1 MTTSHPGSAA
11 LDGMYSHLI
20 EAEDEQHR
28 RTDVEVSQVRFPPR
42 MSGPGPYRLA
52 TICLAT
58 LCAILLISIIAVAAQ
73 GEETSGK
80 NRPQGGGVSS
90 EPQKQT
96 QDVNVTALT
105 GNISALMLEKKQ
117 MRVQIDEL
125 LVKLATIMATK
136 APEVIKPT
144 EAAIVCPVE
153 WLLFN
158 SSCYLISRLSRS
170 WPESQSYCES
180 RGAHLAIIHSAEEQ
194 TFLWDLLP
202 RGHWN
207 AFWFGITDEQTE
219 DQWKWVDGSPLVG
232 GFWEVGEP
240 NNHINEDCGYMIKT
254 RVLSR
259 VAVRSWYDAP
269 CSMPLPYICE
279 KEMGAGG
286 STAIPH

>member
-1 MTTSHPGSAA
+1 MMTSPPGSAA

-42 MSGPGPYRLA
+42 LSGPGPYRLA

-73 GEETSGK
+73 GKSK
-80 NRPQGGGVSS
+80 PQGAGEVAP

-105 GNISALMLEKKQ
+105 ANISALLQEKKQ
-117 MRVQIDEL
+117 LQVQVDEL
-125 LVKLATIMATK
+125 LVQLATLRATK

-153 WLLFN
+153 WHLFN
-158 SSCYLISRLSRS
+158 SSCYLISRLSRN
-170 WPESQSYCES
+170 WHESQSYCES
-180 RGAHLAIIHSAEEQ
+180 KGAHLAIIHSAEEQ

-240 NNHINEDCGYMIKT
+240 NNHINEDCGYIIKT
-254 RVLSR
+254 EVLQR

-269 CSMPLPYICE
+269 CSFPLPYICE
-279 KEMGAGG
+279 KEMGAGV